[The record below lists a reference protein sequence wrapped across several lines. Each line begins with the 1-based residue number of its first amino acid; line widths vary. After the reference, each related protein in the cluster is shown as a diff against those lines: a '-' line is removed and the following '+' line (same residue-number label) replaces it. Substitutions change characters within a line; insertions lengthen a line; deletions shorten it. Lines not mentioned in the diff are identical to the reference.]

1 MLIHKS
7 TQVLVESSFES
18 SQGAKCLEGELN
30 LKIDKDKDFGEDD
43 IENELEESFGS
54 NEEKKVKAP
63 KQVFYEI
70 QNMVH

>member
-7 TQVLVESSFES
+7 TQVLVESSFEF
-18 SQGAKCLEGELN
+18 SQGAKCLEGEPK
-30 LKIDKDKDFGEDD
+30 LKIDKDMDFGEDD

-54 NEEKKVKAP
+54 NEEKMVKAS